1 MAPAEFFKL
10 LETHDWYFQYS
21 DDHRAWTKGQ
31 AEASRIQSIAQE
43 VPLFLDMYRDYSNFV
58 FAPKD
63 EFGRDRPQLIDY
75 LS

>member
-1 MAPAEFFKL
+1 L
-10 LETHDWYFQYS
+10 YFQYS

-31 AEASRIQSIAQE
+31 AEASRIQLIAQE
-43 VPLFLDMYRDYSNFV
+43 VPLFLDMYRDYSNFM